1 MSDLPPVS
9 IIIPNFNGATLL
21 QNNLSSVLDALECY
35 PGGGQVIVVDDGSG
49 DDSLHV
55 VGQHFP
61 QVRLEK
67 HATNLGFAEA
77 IHSGVRVAES
87 DALIFLNSDV
97 RPERDFIAPLIR
109 CLREDGVFSVQSAI
123 REEAGNIHPYCL
135 TRFRFRLGVLKR
147 LKTLDLGNQPWWC
160 LYASGGSMAVDK
172 ARFNALGGF
181 LPIFKPFYWE
191 DFDLGVRA
199 WRRGWRTLLE
209 PTSVVLHQE
218 RGSIQDNVKRQRVR
232 RALQRNKLLAEWIH
246 FPASTLAVFMLP
258 RLLLRMLT
266 RTLVGDFGVWA
277 ALFGALGRVPEVLAT
292 RRSINTT
299 AKQGFRE
306 ILRGIEQENARHGQK
321 SS

>member
-21 QNNLSSVLDALECY
+21 QNNLPSVLDALECY
-35 PGGGQVIVVDDGSG
+35 PGGGRVIVVDDGSG

-246 FPASTLAVFMLP
+246 FPASTLAIFMLP

-266 RTLVGDFGVWA
+266 RTLVGDFGIWA

>member
-1 MSDLPPVS
+1 MSELPPVS

-21 QNNLSSVLDALECY
+21 RNNLPFVLDALECY
-35 PGGGQVIVVDDGSG
+35 PGGGRVIVVDDGSV

-55 VGQHFP
+55 VSQQFP
-61 QVRLEK
+61 QVLLEK
-67 HATNLGFAEA
+67 HPTNLGFAEA
-77 IHSGVRVAES
+77 IHSGVVAAES
-87 DALIFLNSDV
+87 DALVFLNSDV
-97 RPERDFIAPLIR
+97 RPEPNFIEPLIR

-123 REEAGNIHPYCL
+123 REESGNIHPYCL
-135 TRFRFRLGVLKR
+135 TRFRFRLGALKR
-147 LKTLDLGNQPWWC
+147 LKTLDLGRQPWWC

-172 ARFNALGGF
+172 TKFNALGGF

-246 FPASTLAVFMLP
+246 FPVSTLAIFMLP
-258 RLLLRMLT
+258 RLLLRILM
-266 RTLVGDFGVWA
+266 RTSVGDFGIWA

-292 RRSINTT
+292 RRSIQMT
-299 AKQGFRE
+299 AQQGFRDV
-306 ILRGIEQENARHGQK
+306 LRGIEQENARHGQK

>member
-1 MSDLPPVS
+1 
-9 IIIPNFNGATLL
+9 
-21 QNNLSSVLDALECY
+21 
-35 PGGGQVIVVDDGSG
+35 
-49 DDSLHV
+49 
-55 VGQHFP
+55 
-61 QVRLEK
+61 
-67 HATNLGFAEA
+67 
-77 IHSGVRVAES
+77 
-87 DALIFLNSDV
+87 
-97 RPERDFIAPLIR
+97 
-109 CLREDGVFSVQSAI
+109 
-123 REEAGNIHPYCL
+123 
-135 TRFRFRLGVLKR
+135 
-147 LKTLDLGNQPWWC
+147 
-160 LYASGGSMAVDK
+160 MAVDK

-209 PTSVVLHQE
+209 PTSVVLHQD

>member
-21 QNNLSSVLDALECY
+21 QNNLPSVLDALECY
-35 PGGGQVIVVDDGSG
+35 PGGGRVIVVDDGSG

-199 WRRGWRTLLE
+199 WRRGWKTLLE
-209 PTSVVLHQE
+209 PTSVVLHQD

-266 RTLVGDFGVWA
+266 RTLVGDFGIWA

>member
-9 IIIPNFNGATLL
+9 IIIPNFNGAILL
-21 QNNLSSVLDALECY
+21 RNNLPSVLDALECY
-35 PGGGQVIVVDDGSG
+35 PGGGRVIVVDDGSG
-49 DDSLHV
+49 DDSVQV

-123 REEAGNIHPYCL
+123 REETGNIHPYCL

-147 LKTLDLGNQPWWC
+147 LKTLDLGHQPWWC

-199 WRRGWRTLLE
+199 WRRGWKTLLE
-209 PTSVVLHQE
+209 PTSVVLHQD

>member
-21 QNNLSSVLDALECY
+21 QNNLPSVLDALECY
-35 PGGGQVIVVDDGSG
+35 PGGGRVIVVDDGSG

-199 WRRGWRTLLE
+199 WRRGWKTLLE

-266 RTLVGDFGVWA
+266 RTLVGDFGIWA